1 MNWKKLSQ
9 KIAAGFLGLTL
20 IFNLSAA
27 QADPSQPTEKK
38 SDAPKVSASKKIVIN
53 SASRI
58 LALYDGDKKVA
69 IYPLGL
75 GKVSTPTPTGYYKI
89 LEKTVNP
96 SWIDPS
102 DPEYEVPSGPD
113 NPLGYRWM
121 QIKGNY
127 GIHGTN
133 KPNSIGYY
141 VSNGCIRMYEKDV
154 EELYDA
160 VEVDTPVEIT
170 YNRVVV
176 EKAPD
181 ENIVYYIYPDGY
193 GWQDL
198 KIDDVNKWLEP
209 YGVAAFES
217 DTEIAEKIQA
227 SDGNPTYVGKPYNI
241 ELNGKI
247 LPQIELN
254 GRIFVARAVIR
265 ENITYLPAV
274 PLAVAL
280 NTKVEWRA
288 SESTL
293 KSQYGE
299 VTGYEKK
306 KQIYLNADDAMLLF
320 NIDGGLQSVSKNP
333 DDGKIFR
340 LRTVTPPNLE
350 INTPTVKP
358 PTEIDTQPVKPP
370 TEIKKPADKPKVDE
384 KSKTDAKNKTS
395 DKTKTD
401 EKVKPSDIKRPAD
414 EKSASNNK
422 RRRADEKLDDDNK
435 IDEID
440 DLKVEVSEP
449 FK

>member
-9 KIAAGFLGLTL
+9 KIAAGILGLTF

-27 QADPSQPTEKK
+27 QAEPSAEN
-38 SDAPKVSASKKIVIN
+38 SDAQKVPAVTKKIIVN

-58 LALYDGDKKVA
+58 LALYEGDKKVA

-89 LEKTVNP
+89 LEKAVNP
-96 SWIDPS
+96 TWIDPS
-102 DPEYEVPSGPD
+102 DPEYEVPSGPN

-121 QIKGNY
+121 QIQGNY

-160 VEVDTPVEIT
+160 VEVNTPVEIT

-181 ENIVYYIYPDGY
+181 ENIVYYVYPDGY

-198 KIDDVNKWLEP
+198 KVADVNKWLEP

-217 DTEIAEKIQA
+217 DADIEEKIKA
-227 SDGNPTYVGKPYNI
+227 SDGNPTYIGKPYNI

-254 GRIFVARAVIR
+254 GRIFVSRAVIR

-333 DDGKIFR
+333 ADGKIFR
-340 LRTVTPPNLE
+340 LNTIKPPNIE
-350 INTPTVKP
+350 IETP
-358 PTEIDTQPVKPP
+358 PVKPP
-370 TEIKKPADKPKVDE
+370 TEIEKPVDPPKIDKPTDKPKVD
-384 KSKTDAKNKTS
+384 KPKTDE
-395 DKTKTD
+395 KTKTDKKSKAD
-401 EKVKPSDIKRPAD
+401 EKVKPSDTKRPAD
-414 EKSASNNK
+414 EKSSITN

-435 IDEID
+435 IDDID